1 MGTPHDRRMLCL
13 SSALADR
20 YEGHETLE
28 SMPSPQNMH
37 DGGRLSIHGR
47 RHASALCALQRRTVA
62 QIAPHIVLHCRP
74 RSLDGV
80 DRSGSHCAP
89 YKSADSGS
97 EAPGFTSYIRT
108 SSVRYICACSCHCLL
123 RAGSRIFTY
132 CLNDREVEL
141 RTEIPFPSLLLRRT
155 SQARSMIGPCMLR
168 ARHVRDYHTKVGA
181 KSKKKPQFQP
191 MVRR

>member
-1 MGTPHDRRMLCL
+1 MGTPHDRRTLCL

-20 YEGHETLE
+20 YEGHDTLE

-47 RHASALCALQRRTVA
+47 RHASALCALQRRAVA
-62 QIAPHIVLHCRP
+62 QIAPHIVLRCRP

-132 CLNDREVEL
+132 CATFLTRPSNDKFQAGRHHPYMGEFERVNRFL
-141 RTEIPFPSLLLRRT
+141 FDCRMPFLLLVVSHR
-155 SQARSMIGPCMLR
+155 APRSR
-168 ARHVRDYHTKVGA
+168 
-181 KSKKKPQFQP
+181 
-191 MVRR
+191 